1 VDPVGH
7 QLSTRILATAVLF
20 GAHAVVFATPK
31 PRQRH
36 KRRRGNLGLGGTAR
50 FHGKRAPQP
59 VLYGIGC
66 VHNLAPT
73 RMFVGALFHLRTEM
87 KVKTFLGT
95 DAAEV
100 DKLVNEWLAETKVA
114 VRRTS
119 TAFHR
124 FRDRGKDAHANGCPP
139 PRRHSHFCLV
149 RRTPGRIAN

>member
-1 VDPVGH
+1 
-7 QLSTRILATAVLF
+7 
-20 GAHAVVFATPK
+20 
-31 PRQRH
+31 
-36 KRRRGNLGLGGTAR
+36 
-50 FHGKRAPQP
+50 
-59 VLYGIGC
+59 
-66 VHNLAPT
+66 
-73 RMFVGALFHLRTEM
+73 MFVGALFHLRTEM